1 MRLKSTLFL
10 RGPAWAHDWLIG
22 RPELLKMAEAFEV
35 IDALPA
41 DVKPAYGVE
50 RSDRRLLRSANSPG
64 PTERSVAIE
73 HAP

>member
-1 MRLKSTLFL
+1 MRLKSTFFL
-10 RGPAWAHDWLIG
+10 RGPPWAHDWLFG

-50 RSDRRLLRSANSPG
+50 RSDHRSL
-64 PTERSVAIE
+64 
-73 HAP
+73 